1 MKTLVLVPTKF
12 EADLLRP
19 WFRDHAI
26 AAKVPLQVCG
36 FGAVASGICS
46 TRLIAEHRP
55 QRIILTGIAGALSHD
70 LQIGAAYRFAKVGIY
85 GVGAGHG
92 DAFLSAQEL
101 GWNQLATADG
111 RPLIGD
117 VLTLENS
124 PPAARGT
131 LVTCCAASA
140 NPTEANWRR
149 NKFHDALAEDMEGF
163 SVAVACHLANI
174 PLEIIRGISNIA
186 GERDKKTWQIEPAIT
201 TAANL
206 VLERLP

>member
-1 MKTLVLVPTKF
+1 MKTLILVPTHF

-19 WFRDHAI
+19 WFRAHAT
-26 AAKVPLQVCG
+26 AVEVRLQVCG

-46 TRLIAEHRP
+46 SRLIAEHRP
-55 QRIILTGIAGALSHD
+55 ERIILTGIAGTLADD
-70 LQIGAAYRFAKVGIY
+70 LPIGAAHQFAKVGLY

-92 DAFLSAQEL
+92 DAFQSAQEL

-111 RPLIGD
+111 QPLIGD
-117 VLTLENS
+117 VLNLNDS

-140 NPTEANWRR
+140 NPPEANWRR
-149 NKFHDALAEDMEGF
+149 NKFHDAVAEDMEGF
-163 SVAVACHLANI
+163 SVAMACHLANV

-186 GERDKKTWQIEPAIT
+186 GERDKKTWQIEPAIAA
-201 TAANL
+201 AANL